1 MNSKLMM
8 LLFVIFIS
16 IYGFNMFPT
25 LKRVDSTANDDPN
38 RVQNTTPNQLN
49 LKNRIALTNYLRQL
63 DNKYSTFNVA
73 KVRFGKRSQSYP
85 DFELYDEKKDN
96 ENDDNEYEYNNS
108 YDELY

>member
-1 MNSKLMM
+1 MNTNLMI

-16 IYGFNMFPT
+16 TIYAFPA
-25 LKRVDSTANDDPN
+25 LKRVDTTGNDDPN

-85 DFELYDEKKDN
+85 DFDDESKYN
-96 ENDDNEYEYNNS
+96 ENDDEYNNS